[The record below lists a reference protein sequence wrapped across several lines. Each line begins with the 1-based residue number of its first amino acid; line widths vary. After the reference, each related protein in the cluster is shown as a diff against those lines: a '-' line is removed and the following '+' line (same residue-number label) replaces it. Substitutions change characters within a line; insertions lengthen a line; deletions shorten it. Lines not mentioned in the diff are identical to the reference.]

1 MGAWATAIFSDDTAC
16 DVHEDYRDHVIE
28 TDSDK
33 GGTYPI
39 CELLDWVGDEIP
51 PLEFLKALRVR
62 KTGPNTLDRRPN
74 EITRFMIGRTSERE
88 LPQKRLRRL
97 GIRLEP
103 AQKRPPRARTVIW
116 PIRVYLWR
124 SLDSS
129 LEQDYDIA

>member
-1 MGAWATAIFSDDTAC
+1 
-16 DVHEDYRDHVIE
+16 
-28 TDSDK
+28 
-33 GGTYPI
+33 
-39 CELLDWVGDEIP
+39 
-51 PLEFLKALRVR
+51 LRVR